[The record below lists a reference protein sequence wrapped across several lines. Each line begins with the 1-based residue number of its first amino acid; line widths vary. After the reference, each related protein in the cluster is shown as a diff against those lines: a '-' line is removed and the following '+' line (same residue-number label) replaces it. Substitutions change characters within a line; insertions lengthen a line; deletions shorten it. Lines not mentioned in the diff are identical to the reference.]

1 MVDIQAKVGEDKK
14 SLSLFYLCY
23 EKIRTKMHITTTHN
37 IQTVFDYQV
46 QQAYLV
52 GAFKKLNEQ
61 LIQIKHYRLIPIK
74 VTVLFFSVKSS
85 ELWFCCFNIKE

>member
-1 MVDIQAKVGEDKK
+1 MGEDKK

-23 EKIRTKMHITTTHN
+23 EKIRTKIHITTTHN
-37 IQTVFDYQV
+37 IQTVFNYQV
-46 QQAYLV
+46 QYAYLV

-74 VTVLFFSVKSS
+74 VTVLFFFQSRVESYFYS
-85 ELWFCCFNIKE
+85 EL